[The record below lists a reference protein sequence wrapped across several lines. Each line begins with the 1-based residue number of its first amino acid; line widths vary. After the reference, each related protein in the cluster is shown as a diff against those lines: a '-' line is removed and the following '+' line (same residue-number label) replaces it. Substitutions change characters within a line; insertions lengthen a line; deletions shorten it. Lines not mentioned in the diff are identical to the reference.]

1 MRRRDKQ
8 ISDPNLIEMVM
19 QKGTVVH
26 IAMMDED
33 KPYQIPLNYG
43 YKDNTLYIHSA
54 RDGKKIDL
62 LRANNLV
69 HFQIETGVEVKNTDQ
84 AYRCGTNYECVM
96 GYGKATIVDNSRE
109 KKIGADILMNHYR
122 EEWGFQHRYKGCLN
136 EVFIIRIDID
146 TDTVTGK
153 KSEDKHMDVDV
164 ERFDWEEANELKIK
178 KMDIETGQAQS
189 AAQSVGTKGEKVK
202 VVINGMLVDVEKKTY
217 SFDEMIALTFD
228 SPLTGQNV
236 ISTVS
241 YFSGNDGKSE
251 KIMVQGDTL
260 EIKEWMKFN
269 ISQTDKS

>member
-1 MRRRDKQ
+1 MRRQDKQ
-8 ISDPNLIEMVM
+8 ISDPGLIEKVM
-19 QKGTVVH
+19 QKGTIVH
-26 IAMMDED
+26 IAMMDGN

-62 LRANNLV
+62 LRANSLV

-96 GYGKATIVDNSRE
+96 GYGQATIVDNPRE

-122 EEWGFQHRYKGCLN
+122 EEWGSQHRYKGCLN
-136 EVFIIRIDID
+136 EIFIIKIDID

-178 KMDIETGQAQS
+178 KMGIETGQAQS
-189 AAQSVGTKGEKVK
+189 ADQSVGTKGEKVK

-217 SFDEMIALTFD
+217 SFDEIIALTFD

-241 YFSGNDGKSE
+241 CFSGNDGKSE

-260 EIKEWMKFN
+260 EIKE
-269 ISQTDKS
+269 

>member
-8 ISDPNLIEMVM
+8 ISDPCLIEKVM

-26 IAMMDED
+26 IAMMDGN

-62 LRANNLV
+62 LRANSIV

-96 GYGKATIVDNSRE
+96 GYGKATIVDNPRE

-122 EEWGFQHRYKGCLN
+122 EEWGSQHRYKGCLN
-136 EVFIIRIDID
+136 EIFIIRIDID

-153 KSEDKHMDVDV
+153 KSVDKHMDVDV

-189 AAQSVGTKGEKVK
+189 ADQSVGTKGEKVK

>member
-8 ISDPNLIEMVM
+8 ISDPNLIEKVM

-26 IAMMDED
+26 IAMMDGD

-54 RDGKKIDL
+54 REGKKIDL
-62 LRANNLV
+62 LRVNNLV
-69 HFQIETGVEVKNTDQ
+69 HFQIETGVEIKNTDQ

-96 GYGKATIVDNSRE
+96 GYGKATIVDNPSE

-122 EEWGFQHRYKGCLN
+122 EEWGSQHRYKGCLN

-164 ERFDWEEANELKIK
+164 ERFDWEEANALK
-178 KMDIETGQAQS
+178 METETGQNQS
-189 AAQSVGTKGEKVK
+189 SDQSVGTKGEKVK
-202 VVINGMLVDVEKKTY
+202 VVINGMVVDVEKKTF
-217 SFDEMIALTFD
+217 SFDEITALAFNKP
-228 SPLTGQNV
+228 STGQNI

-241 YFSGNDGKSE
+241 YFSGHDGKIESSM
-251 KIMVQGDTL
+251 IQGDSL

-269 ISQTDKS
+269 ISQTEKS